1 MSLVNVTFFVY
12 VVKVL
17 ASGSTTDSSTI
28 QATLALV
35 NYKKNKKN
43 TAMMKDA
50 VIKKIVNVQFIY
62 SYTSGY
68 FFQLFKTQIFF
79 GHFLFLDLC
88 KICLSN

>member
-35 NYKKNKKN
+35 NYKKKDLRHPSKCGSHNSVMSFVIPRALLYRSSLNISRSHCTLKKN
-43 TAMMKDA
+43 TG
-50 VIKKIVNVQFIY
+50 INNNRNTE
-62 SYTSGY
+62 SE
-68 FFQLFKTQIFF
+68 
-79 GHFLFLDLC
+79 
-88 KICLSN
+88 

>member
-1 MSLVNVTFFVY
+1 MTFFVY

-35 NYKKNKKN
+35 NYKKNKKS

-50 VIKKIVNVQFIY
+50 VIKKN
-62 SYTSGY
+62 
-68 FFQLFKTQIFF
+68 
-79 GHFLFLDLC
+79 C
-88 KICLSN
+88 

>member
-35 NYKKNKKN
+35 NYKKNKK
-43 TAMMKDA
+43 TTVMIKGT
-50 VIKKIVNVQFIY
+50 VIKKIINVQFIFF
-62 SYTSGY
+62 YTSGY
-68 FFQLFKTQIFF
+68 FFKVFKT
-79 GHFLFLDLC
+79 
-88 KICLSN
+88 

>member
-1 MSLVNVTFFVY
+1 MTFFVY

-35 NYKKNKKN
+35 NYKKNKKS

-50 VIKKIVNVQFIY
+50 VIKKIINVQFIFFN
-62 SYTSGY
+62 TSGY
-68 FFQLFKTQIFF
+68 FFKVFKT
-79 GHFLFLDLC
+79 
-88 KICLSN
+88 